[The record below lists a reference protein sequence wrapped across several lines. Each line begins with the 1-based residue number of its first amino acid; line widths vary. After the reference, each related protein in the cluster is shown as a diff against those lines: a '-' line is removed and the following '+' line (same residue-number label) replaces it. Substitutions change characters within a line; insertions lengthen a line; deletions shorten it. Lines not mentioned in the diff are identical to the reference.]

1 MIPIIIA
8 VIAVGF
14 IIIMVRRN
22 KISTTPEY
30 LRGKHLSKYIDEI
43 TGRSVWIASYK
54 DTYGTGFVIEAFYA
68 DDDSV
73 CEKAIFRQ
81 VYGFMLYEDGKL
93 SVIRK
98 SHALDILDKFVR
110 EREEKKKL
118 KNNGISENKEK
129 EVENIEND
137 KEKGENPE

>member
-1 MIPIIIA
+1 MVPIIIVA
-8 VIAVGF
+8 IVVGI

-54 DTYGTGFVIEAFYA
+54 DAYGSGFVIEAFYA

-73 CEKAIFRQ
+73 CEKALFRQ
-81 VYGFMLYEDGKL
+81 AYGFMLYEDGKL
-93 SVIRK
+93 SVIRR
-98 SHALDILDKFVR
+98 SYALDILDKFVR
-110 EREEKKKL
+110 KREEKKKL
-118 KNNGISENKEK
+118 KKNDVSE
-129 EVENIEND
+129 IEND
-137 KEKGENPE
+137 EEKGENLK